1 MRDRGK
7 DRAKD
12 RARDRGRETKLDR
25 RKEMKMLEE
34 LNVGKHL
41 YMFVYLAESLMWSN
55 ETQSH
60 SDNSLMKPHS
70 TSPQCQANRC
80 RGQIDE

>member
-41 YMFVYLAESLMWSN
+41 YMFVYLAESLMCSN
-55 ETQSH
+55 ETH
-60 SDNSLMKPHS
+60 SDITLTQPHS

-80 RGQIDE
+80 CGQIDE